1 MLDKGGIEI
10 KSFVMIWVMT
20 NNTLKSSLYGLLSGH
35 HFLKTRPKPA
45 YEIPGQDLVWAGK
58 FWSFLSFLLRALGA
72 QLGLD
77 IVDQI
82 LIQFSLSD

>member
-1 MLDKGGIEI
+1 MLDKRVIEI

-45 YEIPGQDLVWAGK
+45 YEIPGQDLVWVQANFGV
-58 FWSFLSFLLRALGA
+58 FSISRFAPPVLSSDWITGA
-72 QLGLD
+72 
-77 IVDQI
+77 
-82 LIQFSLSD
+82 